1 MGRGPVGLGDSPQ
14 NCLDGF
20 DSRLPLEIFSY
31 RPMVRAPG
39 LYPGYPGSSPGRRTL
54 YKIHIDDNKKFYY
67 MQSLE
72 DLKRQH
78 EHEITML
85 KLQCEIEEKKLKMEH
100 ELKMLKLRGGWLG
113 RIFGCQ

>member
-1 MGRGPVGLGDSPQ
+1 MK
-14 NCLDGF
+14 
-20 DSRLPLEIFSY
+20 
-31 RPMVRAPG
+31 
-39 LYPGYPGSSPGRRTL
+39 T
-54 YKIHIDDNKKFYY
+54 
-67 MQSLE
+67 LE

-85 KLQCEIEEKKLKMEH
+85 KLQCEMEEKKLKMEH